1 MAAVCSQGCTP
12 RSAAVDFLLDI
23 IADAVVDCFL
33 DITAAAVVDSSR
45 DITAVVVLIAA
56 AAADCWHA

>member
-1 MAAVCSQGCTP
+1 M
-12 RSAAVDFLLDI
+12 LDI

-45 DITAVVVLIAA
+45 DITAVVVIAA
-56 AAADCWHA
+56 VAADCWHA